1 MLNSCSHISNEPLC
15 ELATNTLKGT
25 LLTSALAGIIEY
37 QKIQKGET
45 TINQAISNSLR
56 VGLKGGALYA
66 GSMFALNKLNVN
78 PSVKSLALPVVSA
91 GVIYLNNRQ
100 EAIKAMQEQLV
111 KTNSDLNRDTEEV

>member
-66 GSMFALNKLNVN
+66 GSMFALNKFNVN
-78 PSVKSLALPVVSA
+78 PSVKSLALPIVSA
-91 GVIYLNNRQ
+91 GVIYANNRQ
-100 EAIKAMQEQLV
+100 EAIKEMQEQLE
-111 KTNSDLNRDTEEV
+111 KTNSNLDVDSKEI